1 MTARC
6 QQQGRS
12 SERRRR
18 SAGWLVSVHVFFFLL
33 LPAAHF
39 AGHAHTH
46 AHADAARHGSLAGHG
61 CAVCQALAHNGA
73 FETPSAGTDRA
84 SATPEAACPTAP
96 TEAPAGAESVA
107 ANGPRA
113 PPLA

>member
-1 MTARC
+1 MAARC
-6 QQQGRS
+6 QQQSRS

-18 SAGWLVSVHVFFFLL
+18 SAGWLVSIHILFFLL

-39 AGHAHTH
+39 HGHAHGPG
-46 AHADAARHGSLAGHG
+46 HADATRHGSLAGHG
-61 CAVCQALAHNGA
+61 CAVCQTLAHGGA

-84 SATPEAACPTAP
+84 AAPPAAAFPAAP

-113 PPLA
+113 PPRA